1 MRKVE
6 MGNGIGCISGGEGEW
21 TTLAHFPPFQPS
33 SSSSSSSYTLPAL
46 FLSLSPFLSPFLSIT
61 LASRLDPSR
70 FRSIFLSPRNL
81 AVLCPDTVP
90 PLTGRWLK
98 GSIPSHRALWKE
110 LMDHRISVNALCAD
124 YPQSRVEIGFPIN
137 TFVIIYPFYSCFLF
151 YPEFAYTFVS

>member
-1 MRKVE
+1 MHKWR
-6 MGNGIGCISGGEGEW
+6 GGGEPRW
-21 TTLAHFPPFQPS
+21 LTFHLSNLLLLLLLLLTLYPPSF
-33 SSSSSSSYTLPAL
+33 
-46 FLSLSPFLSPFLSIT
+46 SLSPFLSPFLSIT

-137 TFVIIYPFYSCFLF
+137 TFVIIYLFHSCFLF